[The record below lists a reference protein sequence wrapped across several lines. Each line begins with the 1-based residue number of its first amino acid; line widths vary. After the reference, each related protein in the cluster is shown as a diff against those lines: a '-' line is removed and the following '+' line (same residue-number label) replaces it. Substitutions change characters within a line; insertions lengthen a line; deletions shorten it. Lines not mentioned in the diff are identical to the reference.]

1 MFGRLIHLLIKLLP
15 YKEQLNVAKWRF
27 RKEREA
33 FYVESMKDI
42 VASKGLR
49 NRETLSERLEV
60 LEKRTKSRNQ
70 IVYLV
75 YAEIRE
81 RLAHGDGLARA
92 MKRFIPL
99 EEFALLELAETS
111 TKEDAAKRGFE
122 LCAMSASAQRVL
134 STTTAMQL
142 AYPITLLVYM
152 YGLACM
158 FGAMIYPQV
167 IEVRPLAQWSTE
179 GQWLYAIDT
188 YCAEYWWFNSAM
200 VILLVFGYFYGLK
213 RWTGNLRNRA
223 DSLPLLWRNRRDL
236 RAALLIVSL
245 SGLFDSGLTVSAALE
260 RVKVNADPWLKW
272 HVNGMLKR
280 LKQRPEEP
288 MRALE
293 TGIFSTLIVDKIA
306 DAERRDNFVDA
317 VKELG
322 RGSLDAVVEAV
333 KRNARI
339 THLVMLGFA
348 GATFV
353 VVGLGSYLMTGLVGL
368 QSASALF

>member
-1 MFGRLIHLLIKLLP
+1 MLGRLIHRLIKLLP
-15 YKEQLNVAKWRF
+15 YSEQLNIAKWRF
-27 RKEREA
+27 LKERES

-42 VASKGLR
+42 VAKGLR

-60 LEKRTKSRNQ
+60 LEKRTKARDQ
-70 IVYLV
+70 IVYLA

-81 RLAHGDGLARA
+81 RLAHGDGLAHA

-99 EEFALLELAETS
+99 EEFALLKLAETS
-111 TKEDAAKRGFE
+111 TKDDAAKRGFE
-122 LCAMSASAQRVL
+122 LCAMSASARRVL
-134 STTTAMQL
+134 STTTMMQL
-142 AYPITLLVYM
+142 AYPIILLVYM

-167 IEVRPLAQWSTE
+167 IQVRPLEQWPTV
-179 GQWLYAIDT
+179 GQWLYAVDT
-188 YCAEYWWFNSAM
+188 YCADYWWFNTAM
-200 VILLVFGYFYGLK
+200 VILLVFSYFYGLK

-260 RVKVNADPWLKW
+260 SVKANADLWLKW
-272 HVNGMLKR
+272 HINRMLKR
-280 LKQRPEEP
+280 LKQRPEQP

-306 DAERRDNFVDA
+306 DAERRDNFVEA
-317 VKELG
+317 VKALG
-322 RGSLDAVVEAV
+322 RSSLDNVVEAV

-339 THLVMLGFA
+339 THLVMLSFA
-348 GATFV
+348 AATFI
-353 VVGLGSYLMTGLVGL
+353 VVGLGSYVMTGVVNF
-368 QSASALF
+368 QSALGSF